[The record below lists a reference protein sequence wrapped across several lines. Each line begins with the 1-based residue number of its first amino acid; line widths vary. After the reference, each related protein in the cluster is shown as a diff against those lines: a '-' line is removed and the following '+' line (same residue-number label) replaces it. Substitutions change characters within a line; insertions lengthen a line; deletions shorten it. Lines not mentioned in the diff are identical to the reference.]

1 MQASEKAMTHSGLC
15 DTFLP
20 RSRRCLMAI
29 LLSLAAYALG
39 PAAAKADDGG
49 TLRVMTQN
57 LYAGSFF
64 LEFAAATTASDYI
77 TAATIIYQHIL
88 ATRPAERAAVIADEI
103 AALRPDFVG
112 LEQAAIVRTGI
123 ARPATAVTVDMLQ
136 SLLQELAARGVRYE
150 TVAVTPGL
158 DAEVP
163 TTTTLG
169 FNARLT
175 LRDALIVRA
184 DLIEQG
190 HVKLSN
196 LQIRHYVAS
205 PLTATPFGVVG
216 DNEGYAAIDVAWRG
230 RQFRF
235 VTTHFNTSPAL
246 AIPQALE
253 LVQTRANTTLP
264 IVLVCDCNA
273 NPDNPNDSIFHTYPA
288 YLVLKNAGFV
298 DVFRTARPN
307 DSGFTFGQAEN
318 LLNVTS
324 LMSHRIDLVQFRGPF
339 TIEDVRVVGASPGDR
354 LRLGLWPSD
363 HAGVVATLTLRSG
376 NDAD

>member
-1 MQASEKAMTHSGLC
+1 
-15 DTFLP
+15 
-20 RSRRCLMAI
+20 MAI
-29 LLSLAAYALG
+29 LLSLAAWASG
-39 PAAAKADDGG
+39 PAAKADDDG

-103 AALRPDFVG
+103 ASLRPDFVG
-112 LEQAAIVRTGI
+112 LEQVAILRTGL
-123 ARPATAVTVDMLQ
+123 ARPATAVTFDMLQ

-158 DAEVP
+158 DAEAP

-169 FNARLT
+169 FNVRLT

-196 LQIRHYVAS
+196 LQIRHYVAA
-205 PLTATPFGVVG
+205 PLTATPFGTATG
-216 DNEGYAAIDVAWRG
+216 DTEGYAAIDIDWRG

-235 VTTHFNTSPAL
+235 VTTHFNTSLAL
-246 AIPQALE
+246 AFPQALE
-253 LVQTRANTTLP
+253 LVQTGANTTLP
-264 IVLVCDCNA
+264 VVLVCDCNA

-298 DVFRTARPN
+298 DVFRTAHPT
-307 DSGFTFGQAEN
+307 DPGYTFGQAEN

-339 TIEDVRVVGASPGDR
+339 TIEDVQVVGASPADR
-354 LRLGLWPSD
+354 TRLGLWPSD
-363 HAGVVATLTLRSG
+363 HAGVVATLTLRSRD
-376 NDAD
+376 DAD